1 MTLRGLYGY
10 GCSLTRPVTH
20 RSETAGVAEQVLCPV
35 CCVANAFSCVLSG
48 CWQLPWHQTFDRTPM
63 NALPPT
69 DVLAIVIVYKL
80 WPFIFVQ
87 YAAFFSGSAPQSSV
101 ILTNCDI
108 ISTSY
113 EVNLSII
120 FVSDYNI
127 LEIRWGNPSNEEE
140 IF

>member
-1 MTLRGLYGY
+1 MPLRGF
-10 GCSLTRPVTH
+10 PD
-20 RSETAGVAEQVLCPV
+20 EPTA
-35 CCVANAFSCVLSG
+35 SY
-48 CWQLPWHQTFDRTPM
+48 RR
-63 NALPPT
+63 
-69 DVLAIVIVYKL
+69 VLAIVIVYKL

-87 YAAFFSGSAPQSSV
+87 YAVFFSGSAPQNSV

-127 LEIRWGNPSNEEE
+127 FEIRWGNPSNEEE